1 MEHRKIECRTPVTS
15 QLYTLFLVIV
25 FVSVS
30 VSVLG
35 KGTQKCGKVWSLP
48 NPPRTHLPLP
58 VWSSFS
64 RKKCMFLCIFQICV
78 LVQFLTC
85 VPRQAKQSLS
95 NSDIPFTFVLLSAPR
110 SILHLKNKQTLFG
123 FCKNWIYVKTC
134 MFSIKRLLQL
144 QDSISIL
151 SLGSNL
157 SDDMRKEDRKGGQR
171 GPTMHFCR
179 KRVKERTE
187 SDKN

>member
-1 MEHRKIECRTPVTS
+1 MWTQYVIYYENKTCIHKNVEKYG
-15 QLYTLFLVIV
+15 LYLIPLGPPSPFRFGLFP
-25 FVSVS
+25 
-30 VSVLG
+30 G
-35 KGTQKCGKVWSLP
+35 KGI
-48 NPPRTHLPLP
+48 
-58 VWSSFS
+58 
-64 RKKCMFLCIFQICV
+64 FLCIFQICV